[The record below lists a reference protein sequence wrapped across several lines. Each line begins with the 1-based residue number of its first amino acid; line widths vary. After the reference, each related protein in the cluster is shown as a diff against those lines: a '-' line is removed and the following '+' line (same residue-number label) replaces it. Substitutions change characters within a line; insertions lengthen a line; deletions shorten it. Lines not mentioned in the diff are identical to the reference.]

1 MKRFLLCLL
10 CIVMVF
16 SVTACKKANE
26 ADLEPPLEKIEP
38 PVVTNPE
45 DMVWGQE
52 DEFITKEF
60 DRGNGKVYVKST
72 VHYNHLGYRNTFQ
85 TDMFT
90 VETGEDYE
98 KFSVNNTDGYFT
110 VKAKAFGNLDE
121 TLAEVKKN
129 NKIETEAS
137 IWIGETEGYAYLL
150 KDTDQHTEIFVL
162 EKNRIVYTI
171 TVVQPTEDPDEV
183 YKQAIDDAIFSI
195 EFK

>member
-1 MKRFLLCLL
+1 MKRFLLCLI
-10 CIVMVF
+10 CIAMLF
-16 SVTACKKANE
+16 TLTACKKENQAN
-26 ADLEPPLEKIEP
+26 LQPPLEEIEP

-52 DEFITKEF
+52 DEFIVREF
-60 DRGNGKVYVKST
+60 ESDSGKVYVKST

-85 TDMFT
+85 TDLFS

-98 KFSVNNTDGYFT
+98 KFSVNNTDGFFI

-121 TLAEVKKN
+121 TLAEIKKN

-137 IWIGETEGYAYLL
+137 IYIDETEGYAYLL
-150 KDTDQHTEIFVL
+150 KDTDQHTEIFAL

-171 TVVQPTEDPDEV
+171 TVVQPTEDPDEI
-183 YKQAIDDAIFSI
+183 YKKSIDDAIFSI

>member
-1 MKRFLLCLL
+1 MKRLLLYL
-10 CIVMVF
+10 ICIIMLF
-16 SVTACKKANE
+16 SLTACKKANE
-26 ADLEPPLEKIEP
+26 TNLQPPLEDIEP
-38 PVVTNPE
+38 PVVTDPK

-52 DEFITKEF
+52 DEFIVKEF
-60 DRGNGKVYVKST
+60 ESDTGKVYVKST

-85 TDMFT
+85 TDLFT

-98 KFSVNNTDGYFT
+98 KFSVNNTDGYFI

-137 IWIGETEGYAYLL
+137 VLIDETEGYAYLL
-150 KDTDQHTEIFVL
+150 KDTDQQTEIFVL

-171 TVVQPTEDPDEV
+171 TIVKPSEDPDGI
-183 YKQAIDDAIFSI
+183 YAKSIDDAIFSI